1 MDYEFLDLTSD
12 VMFRAYGMDEAELFI
27 NAAKAMFSVKCN
39 IKSVPPKKSIEITS
53 SGSNLEEL
61 LFDWL
66 STLLTQ
72 SEIEAM
78 FFSEFRVDGITRSDG
93 GELRLSGSAVGDGA
107 TVELGETD
115 VKGVT
120 YYGFKIEEKDDGFM
134 ATVSLDV

>member
-1 MDYEFLDLTSD
+1 
-12 VMFRAYGMDEAELFI
+12 MFRAYGKNEAELFI
-27 NAAKAMFSVKCN
+27 NAAKAMFSVKCS
-39 IKSVPPKKSIEITS
+39 IKSVPPNKSIEITS

-93 GELRLSGSAVGDGA
+93 GELRLSGSAVGDVA

-120 YYGFKIEEKDDGFM
+120 YYGFKIEEKDDGFT